1 MDLSNNYAFQ
11 TLAHTLH
18 DYNDNMSDYN
28 SNMRHLIN
36 SMNRFI
42 DLQLDSEPLL
52 RNTDT
57 NTVPTRT
64 NVFQQPSIPHNQRP
78 LGLGYNLF
86 NQPYIRQPIQP
97 PIQRPIQRVFQD
109 VIVRPTYAQIMNACY
124 FYIHHESMP
133 VSTCPISLTPFVEGD
148 QICRIRYCNHIF
160 KKESIMQWFNSS
172 VRCPVCRY
180 DIRDYVDISNN
191 TELNNEN
198 TENNSNESGSNPP
211 SSTSST
217 SNNTNTNFNPYR
229 NGANVI
235 NRFGESLE
243 NFLTNELNNIDMDSS
258 IGQLLYSFD
267 IPIITNNT
275 TANTGVIINDVIDI
289 SVNNMS
295 DISDNTP
302 SISLL

>member
-11 TLAHTLH
+11 TLVRTLD
-18 DYNDNMSDYN
+18 DYSDNMSDYN

-52 RNTDT
+52 HNTDRVNRNSIPNGT
-57 NTVPTRT
+57 NI
-64 NVFQQPSIPHNQRP
+64 FQQPSVPHNQRP

-86 NQPYIRQPIQP
+86 NQPYFRQ
-97 PIQRPIQRVFQD
+97 PIQRPIQRHFQD
-109 VIVRPTYAQIMNACY
+109 VVIRPTYEQIMNACH
-124 FYIHHESMP
+124 FYLHDNTMP
-133 VSTCPISLTPFVEGD
+133 VSTCPISLSPFVEGD
-148 QICRIRYCNHIF
+148 EICRINYCSHIF
-160 KKESIMQWFNSS
+160 KKESIMEWFNTS

-191 TELNNEN
+191 TQLNNEN
-198 TENNSNESGSNPP
+198 TEENSNETSSNPP

-217 SNNTNTNFNPYR
+217 SNIPNTNFNPYR
-229 NGANVI
+229 NGTNVI

-243 NFLTNELNNIDMDSS
+243 NFLTNELNNIDVDNS

-267 IPIITNNT
+267 IPIISNNITHNT
-275 TANTGVIINDVIDI
+275 TPNTSVIINDVLDI
-289 SVNNMS
+289 SYNNTS
-295 DISDNTP
+295 DISYNN
-302 SISLL
+302 SF